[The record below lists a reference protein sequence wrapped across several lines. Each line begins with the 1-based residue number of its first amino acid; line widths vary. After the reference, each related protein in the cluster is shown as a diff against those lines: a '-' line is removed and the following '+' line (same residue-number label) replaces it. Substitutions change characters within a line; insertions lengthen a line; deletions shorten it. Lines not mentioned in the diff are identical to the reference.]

1 MITVCIDRNG
11 KNVRETVSP
20 EEISDLVAD
29 PAALLWV
36 DVVNPSVEEF
46 DLVAREFGFH
56 PLAVEDAMRRHQR
69 PKIDEYD
76 GYLFMIFYA
85 LDLCDGHPCGQ
96 EIAFFIGKNYVM
108 TVHDSDLPALSA
120 TRERWQAN
128 VANDGQRSVGF
139 LVYVILD
146 AIVDDYFPVID
157 AVAERIDALEDE
169 IFSGNE
175 AATQEEIFR
184 LKRNLLDVRRIVAP
198 ERDVMNRLVRRDAP
212 VFDPSVI
219 VYFQD
224 VYDHILRVTDAV
236 DTYRDVLSSALDANL
251 SMTSYRLNEVVK
263 RLTSSSI
270 ILMSV
275 TLIAGIYGMNFVYMP
290 ELSWRWG
297 YPAALGG
304 MALLAAV
311 LLLIFKRIDWL

>member
-11 KNVRETVSP
+11 KNVREAVSP